1 MISAISG
8 YNPST
13 NGISGSYYANR
24 AAQALGASKA
34 AQGGQSGVVT
44 NARKVHQPETPVQPV
59 TPVRPVNSEDPAQA
73 GLLRFNSDPAE
84 MAVRMRIEY
93 PGDNARQGMEGV
105 QTPAQAPV
113 LPGAEQDAAPALD
126 LPGAKEEAA
135 PALNLPGAKE
145 EAAPAL
151 NLPGAKEEAAPA
163 LNLPGAKKDDDSVQQ
178 AENPVLSES
187 KSAQEVMEEGECQTC
202 KERKY
207 QDGSD
212 DPGVSFKTPT
222 NIAPEQAASAVRGHE
237 NEHVIRE
244 QAKAQ
249 REDRKVV
256 SQSVTYHTAICPECG
271 KVYVSGGTTRTV
283 TRADNSQQMEQQ
295 NQNQDQN
302 QQNPRIGTFALV

>member
-1 MISAISG
+1 MINAISG
-8 YNPST
+8 YNPFT
-13 NGISGSYYANR
+13 YGAYGSYSSSR
-24 AAQALGASKA
+24 AARALEANKT

-44 NARKVHQPETPVQPV
+44 TARKVHQPETPVQPV
-59 TPVRPVNSEDPAQA
+59 TPVRPVSGEDPAQA

-93 PGDNARQGMEGV
+93 PGENAQQGNAAGAER
-105 QTPAQAPV
+105 AQAPV
-113 LPGAEQDAAPALD
+113 LPGAEEETAPTLDLPGAKEEAAPALD

-145 EAAPAL
+145 ENDNGVRQAEDPAL
-151 NLPGAKEEAAPA
+151 DEA
-163 LNLPGAKKDDDSVQQ
+163 
-178 AENPVLSES
+178 

-237 NEHVIRE
+237 NEHVVRE

-256 SQSVTYHTAICPECG
+256 SQSVTYHTSICPECG

-283 TRADNSQQMEQQ
+283 TRADNSQQADQQ
-295 NQNQDQN
+295 NQNQN
-302 QQNPRIGTFALV
+302 QQNPRVATFALA

>member
-13 NGISGSYYANR
+13 YGIYGSYYANR
-24 AAQALGASKA
+24 AAQTLGANKA
-34 AQGGQSGVVT
+34 AQSAQSGVVT
-44 NARKVHQPETPVQPV
+44 TAQKVHQPETPVQPV
-59 TPVRPVNSEDPAQA
+59 TPVRAVSSEDPAQA

-84 MAVRMRIEY
+84 MAVRMRMQY
-93 PGDNARQGMEGV
+93 PGDDAQQGNAVGAEKV
-105 QTPAQAPV
+105 QT
-113 LPGAEQDAAPALD
+113 LD
-126 LPGAKEEAA
+126 LPGTNEEAA

-145 EAAPAL
+145 ETAPAL
-151 NLPGAKEEAAPA
+151 TLPGAQ
-163 LNLPGAKKDDDSVQQ
+163 KDDDGAQQ
-178 AENPVLSES
+178 VENPVLGES

-237 NEHVIRE
+237 NEHVVRE
-244 QAKAQ
+244 QAKARQ
-249 REDRKVV
+249 ENRKVV
-256 SQSVTYHTAICPECG
+256 SQSVTYQTDICPECG

-283 TRADNSQQMEQQ
+283 TKADNSQQAEQQ
-295 NQNQDQN
+295 NQNQE
-302 QQNPRIGTFALV
+302 QQNPRVATFALA